1 VPVVLLLA
9 FVLVPLAEIYVIYR
23 VGSVLGLPLTL
34 AVLLLVSMLG
44 AALVKREGL
53 RAWRAL
59 RLAMVSGTPPTRELA
74 DGGLILLGGGLLLT
88 PGFLTDAVGLLL
100 VLPPTRA
107 VARRMVTTYAVRRAL
122 RGSRRH
128 ARARYGRPRDGGRGP
143 GVSAPGSPRRN
154 WSAGQVIEGRVID
167 PPVADNRGTGVN
179 AP

>member
-107 VARRMVTTYAVRRAL
+107 VARRMVTTYAVHRAL

-128 ARARYGRPRDGGRGP
+128 PGARYGRPREGAGN
-143 GVSAPGSPRRN
+143 N
-154 WSAGQVIEGRVID
+154 WSAGQVIEGRVIEGQGID
-167 PPVADNRGTGVN
+167 PAEADNRGRGVD

>member
-1 VPVVLLLA
+1 VLLLA
-9 FVLVPLAEIYVIYR
+9 FVLVPLAEIYVIYL

-59 RLAMVSGTPPTRELA
+59 RLAMVSGTAPTRELA

-107 VARRMVTTYAVRRAL
+107 VARRMLTTYPVRQAL
-122 RGSRRH
+122 RRSRRH
-128 ARARYGRPRDGGRGP
+128 PGARYSRPWDGGLGP
-143 GVSAPGSPRRN
+143 GVSAPVSPDRN

-167 PPVADNRGTGVN
+167 PPLGRNHGTGVN